1 MILSQIL
8 MVISL
13 VVLTYMVWMTMSSSD
28 NSSSNGPN
36 PTTRPSENFEA
47 PPPKANPPNMNVFLD
62 RIKNKLKLESVAGTE
77 NFGNA
82 LPVNEVS
89 GLPAAPY
96 PVPNPGSGDVSD
108 VIINYS
114 NVPSNV
120 GATTIKKISEIKGMS
135 DTDLMPSNYR
145 KPEMFQNDGG
155 NVFNNPPY
163 QSNDNV
169 KGVVDLSNSE
179 INAAAFVQ
187 PTLPAGT
194 SVQTEDVNDVYK
206 VEGTD
211 FLSAPLADRFYYTNS
226 IANVNRNASHD
237 FRGDIPTPYN
247 DKLTPFYQS
256 AIYGEPMTIN
266 RLSDCTK

>member
-13 VVLTYMVWMTMSSSD
+13 VVLAYMVWIAMSGSGTKS
-28 NSSSNGPN
+28 
-36 PTTRPSENFEA
+36 PTPTGN
-47 PPPKANPPNMNVFLD
+47 
-62 RIKNKLKLESVAGTE
+62 TE
-77 NFGNA
+77 NFGQPKLKDTPKKSEDFGNFN
-82 LPVNEVS
+82 PINVKSNI
-89 GLPAAPY
+89 PAAPY
-96 PVPNPGSGDVSD
+96 PAPNPESGDVSD

-114 NVPSNV
+114 IGSNN
-120 GATTIKKISEIKGMS
+120 TNSIKNIAAIKGAN
-135 DTDLMPSNYR
+135 DTNIIESNYK
-145 KPEMFQNDGG
+145 KPEGFESQGTG
-155 NVFNNPPY
+155 NVFINPPY
-163 QSNDNV
+163 QSNDNI
-169 KGVVDLSNSE
+169 KGVVDLSNSD
-179 INAAAFVQ
+179 INAAAYVPQ
-187 PTLPAGT
+187 PEPSGQAP
-194 SVQTEDVNDVYK
+194 QTEDVNDVYK
-206 VEGTD
+206 VDGTD